1 MKAYKNKLPD
11 IDNMIKGGG
20 RKMDLNKS
28 NFDKNDAQANKLAA
42 VLSYL
47 GILVVVTLIIAPDS
61 KFARYHANQ
70 GICLLITGAVYSIA
84 SRIIIGIFK
93 FIPIIGALV
102 SMVLGLIGLLFL
114 VLMIIGIV
122 NVVNGETK
130 PLPIIGD
137 FQILK

>member
-1 MKAYKNKLPD
+1 MN
-11 IDNMIKGGG
+11 
-20 RKMDLNKS
+20 LNKS
-28 NFDKNDAQANKLAA
+28 NLDKNDAQANKLAA
-42 VLSYL
+42 VFAYL
-47 GILVVVTLIIAPDS
+47 GILVVVTFIMAPDS

-70 GICLLITGAVYSIA
+70 GICLLITSAVYSIA
-84 SRIIIGIFK
+84 SKIIMGIFK

-102 SMVLGLIGLLFL
+102 SMVLSLVGLVFL

-130 PLPIIGD
+130 PLPIIGG